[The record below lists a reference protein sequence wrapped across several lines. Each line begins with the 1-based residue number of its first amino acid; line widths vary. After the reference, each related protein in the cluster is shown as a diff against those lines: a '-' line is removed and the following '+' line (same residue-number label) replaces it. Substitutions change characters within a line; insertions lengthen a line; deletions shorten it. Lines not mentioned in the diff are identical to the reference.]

1 MISKKFQN
9 SISVVNQY
17 VMPIIHDLKM
27 LTLEEFFK
35 DEQNEVRNL
44 ILLFQ
49 NIWKTFPYIKKKK
62 CTECFHEK
70 KVTRKG
76 MKGTLRCN

>member
-27 LTLEEFFK
+27 LTLEEFFLK
-35 DEQNEVRNL
+35 MS
-44 ILLFQ
+44 
-49 NIWKTFPYIKKKK
+49 K
-62 CTECFHEK
+62 
-70 KVTRKG
+70 
-76 MKGTLRCN
+76 MK